1 MDRCYTRPPV
11 PTTRPRYTVTDTGE
25 VSEMLDLARRAWPD
39 VSERKELLLLLVG
52 EGRDAV
58 KRRLDEADGAVRRAA
73 QRDALKRAGTL
84 LDTDALLADVAW
96 Q

>member
-1 MDRCYTRPPV
+1 V

-25 VSEMLDLARRAWPD
+25 VREMLDLARRAWPD
-39 VSERKELLLLLVG
+39 IAERKELLLLLAG

-58 KRRLDEADGAVRRAA
+58 KQRLDEADGADRRAA
-73 QRDALKRAGTL
+73 QRDALERAGTM
-84 LDTDALLADVAW
+84 LDTEALLGDSAW

>member
-1 MDRCYTRPPV
+1 V

-25 VSEMLDLARRAWPD
+25 VREMLDLARRAWPEIA
-39 VSERKELLLLLVG
+39 ERKELLLLLAG

-58 KRRLDEADGAVRRAA
+58 KQRLDEADGADRRAA
-73 QRDALKRAGTL
+73 QRDALERAGTM
-84 LDTDALLADVAW
+84 LDTEALLGDSAW

>member
-1 MDRCYTRPPV
+1 MPV

-25 VSEMLDLARRAWPD
+25 VREMLDLARRAWPD
-39 VSERKELLLLLVG
+39 IAERKELLLLLAG

-58 KRRLDEADGAVRRAA
+58 KQRLDEADGADRRAA
-73 QRDALKRAGTL
+73 QRDALERAGTM
-84 LDTDALLADVAW
+84 LDTEALLGDSAW

>member
-52 EGRDAV
+52 
-58 KRRLDEADGAVRRAA
+58 
-73 QRDALKRAGTL
+73 RAGTP
-84 LDTDALLADVAW
+84 
-96 Q
+96 